1 MRVRLQTDYIQDRP
15 TDDADDD
22 DDDDDDVSDLREKP
36 FPHACA
42 MRRRRRRPT
51 TAFQDSKV
59 EGRDS
64 VIWAVINEPRDACA
78 RARSTWRRGK
88 HSEDRMDA

>member
-22 DDDDDDVSDLREKP
+22 DDDDDVSDLREKP

-42 MRRRRRRPT
+42 MRRPT